1 MNPNLT
7 RGILFFMRTFGKLLP
22 DYTFVKLEF
31 LLFMNKRLNLEKP
44 TTFNEKLQWLKLYF
58 RKPELTTMVDKVEAK
73 KYVAS
78 KIGPEYIIPTI
89 HVWNNLNE
97 IDLSM
102 MPKQFVLKA
111 TNGGGGSGVIV
122 CKNKDE
128 IDIKQVKHKL
138 KRALKFSPYDY
149 FREWPYKDITHRI
162 IAEEYIA
169 DKNGELIDYK
179 FTCANGTAHNVML
192 CLDRSS
198 GNTKFYFFD
207 KNWNLLR
214 INIRGKNA
222 PNNFS
227 LPKPPNIDKMFEI
240 AAELSKNLPFAR
252 IDLYNVDG
260 KIYFGEITF
269 FPNSGFDKN
278 LLPETDLSFGS
289 LIQLPN

>member
-7 RGILFFMRTFGKLLP
+7 RGILFFMRTLGKLLP

-78 KIGPEYIIPTI
+78 KIGTKYIIPTI

-128 IDIKQVKHKL
+128 IDIKQVKRKL

-179 FTCANGTAHNVML
+179 FTCTNGTAHNVML

>member
-78 KIGPEYIIPTI
+78 KIGTKYIIPTI

-128 IDIKQVKHKL
+128 IDIKQVKRKL

-179 FTCANGTAHNVML
+179 FTCTNGTAHNVML